1 MNEID
6 RCRPLF
12 IAMLGERYGWVPD
25 GSNIS
30 VTEQEIRYGAL
41 EAPANTE
48 AFFYLRDKALTQELC
63 DPYETDP
70 RLDDLKNRIRTSC
83 FPVVDGYE
91 DLDAFGKQLY
101 EDLTGAIDRIIAQT
115 PQLPPAAE
123 ERENQRFLAK
133 GMRLTSSNVPQSP
146 HSWTNPRS
154 RADLH
159 SSPVLPGWAKPHCFQ
174 NGR

>member
-70 RLDDLKNRIRTSC
+70 RLDDLKTASAHPVFLWWTDMRTWMPS
-83 FPVVDGYE
+83 
-91 DLDAFGKQLY
+91 
-101 EDLTGAIDRIIAQT
+101 
-115 PQLPPAAE
+115 
-123 ERENQRFLAK
+123 ENSFMK
-133 GMRLTSSNVPQSP
+133 T
-146 HSWTNPRS
+146 
-154 RADLH
+154 
-159 SSPVLPGWAKPHCFQ
+159 
-174 NGR
+174 